1 MVKLYGVTSGGY
13 VGGGG
18 VSFGNIDVVTSTSF
32 REELKQ
38 FPEGTKVALEWFE
51 KTPYHLVINDEDY
64 ELNDRYWPDIVSLC
78 KERKFEIVY
87 IDDLELLR
95 KHLEKSAEARAKKDT
110 SLNLW
115 HDNGFLFP
123 EYIEQESQRMS
134 KESYDDLTEARYIHG
149 IEREEKMLENIIR
162 AQPDVVIVSSG
173 FSDYWLTKAKE
184 LEKKGFAIESYARDQ
199 IPDNYEPLNHFG
211 NNIAHALFI
220 RNPLPDIK
228 SLAEREQL
236 IRKYNAVKKGR
247 ILPDKTP
254 DWIGSWDDRTSEG
267 LFEVY
272 VDSKQGTGMMGTIED
287 VFGSASFTSITTD
300 GIFYIFKVYS
310 KEAKSIG
317 ASKSPVVYKCEMTNE
332 DVLKGK
338 YHFEHRK
345 GEFWMKKFT

>member
-13 VGGGG
+13 VGSGGI
-18 VSFGNIDVVTSTSF
+18 SFGNIDMVTSPSF
-32 REELKQ
+32 EEELKQ

-51 KTPYHLVINDEDY
+51 KTPYYLVVNGEDY
-64 ELNDRYWPDIVSLC
+64 ELNDRYWPGIVGMC
-78 KERKFEIVY
+78 RERKFDIVY

-95 KHLEKSAEARAKKDT
+95 RHLEKSDEARAKKDT
-110 SLNLW
+110 ASNLR
-115 HDNGFLFP
+115 HDSGFLFP
-123 EYIEQESQRMS
+123 EYIEQEYERME
-134 KESYDDLTEARYIHG
+134 KESYNDTSESKYIHG
-149 IEREEKMLENIIR
+149 IEREEKMLENIIK

-173 FSDYWLTKAKE
+173 FSDYWITQAKE

-199 IPDNYEPLNHFG
+199 LPDDYEPVNYFG
-211 NNIAHALFI
+211 NNIAHALFV

-228 SLAEREQL
+228 SLAEREHL
-236 IRKYNAVKKGR
+236 IRKYNAVKQGR

-254 DWIGSWDDRTSEG
+254 DWIGSWDDRTAEG

-272 VDSKQGTGMMGTIED
+272 VDSKQGTGMRGTIED

-300 GIFYIFKVYS
+300 GVFYIFKVYS

-332 DVLKGK
+332 VILKGR
-338 YHFEHRK
+338 YHFERGR